1 MFTFSPSIMFFMEC
15 HEILNILMLSG
26 RFSLHSSP
34 SDFGIGHITDIRICF
49 QKSGRIIIQQ
59 RLT

>member
-1 MFTFSPSIMFFMEC
+1 MLTFSPLIMFFMEC

-34 SDFGIGHITDIRICF
+34 SDFGIGHITDICNM
-49 QKSGRIIIQQ
+49 SYM
-59 RLT
+59 